1 MSIPVSR
8 TKNLFRTF
16 LTVIFSVAV
25 TLAAVGLWRFLPGH
39 GQQHGTA
46 ANNGEQQK
54 GPDETAAPGVASPD
68 ERKILYWRAP
78 MDPTEIYDK
87 PGKSKMGMDLV
98 PVYAD
103 QATGGEQVKIDP
115 VTQQNMGVRVR
126 LAEMA
131 PLRKTITTYG
141 NVTYNETKIT
151 DINSKFDGWLEKIH
165 VAYTGQM
172 VTAGEPLFDIYSP
185 ALVSAQEE
193 FLVARRALGA
203 MQGNSGD
210 DLLASARRRLANW
223 DVPLDQ
229 IATVERTGTV
239 QKTLTMRSPVNGTVI
254 VKKGEKG
261 TAIKAGATVF
271 RIADLGTVWVEA
283 HIYEYEIPWITVGQ
297 KARMTLPS
305 QPGKVYTSE
314 VSYIYPYV
322 ATKTRDVVARLVFD
336 NPDLQLKPEM
346 YGDITIEVDLQ
357 REGLVIPS
365 EAVIRTGKR
374 DLVFIAGGEGNFT
387 PREVTLGLSLG
398 DGRQQVLAGLV
409 ADEAVVTSGQF
420 LLDSESKL
428 REAVQ
433 KMIEIKSGKQQQ
445 EEKEADDFF
454 KDMN

>member
-1 MSIPVSR
+1 MSIPVSS
-8 TKNLFRTF
+8 TKNRVRT
-16 LTVIFSVAV
+16 LITVVLSVAA
-25 TLAAVGLWRFLPGH
+25 TLAVVSLWRFLPGH
-39 GQQHGTA
+39 QEEHAMAPESGGQKTETDPTAGTQ
-46 ANNGEQQK
+46 G
-54 GPDETAAPGVASPD
+54 TSPD

-78 MDPTEIYDK
+78 MDPTEIYDQ

-98 PVYAD
+98 PLYAD
-103 QATGGEQVKIDP
+103 QAGGGQQVKIDP
-115 VTQQNMGVRVR
+115 VTQQNMGVRVS
-126 LAEMA
+126 LATMA
-131 PLRKTITTYG
+131 PLNKTITTYG
-141 NVTYNETKIT
+141 NITYNETAIT

-172 VTAGEPLFDIYSP
+172 VTSGDPLFDIYSP

-193 FLVARRALGA
+193 FLVARRALGS
-203 MQGNSGD
+203 MQGNSGA
-210 DLLASARRRLANW
+210 DLLASAKKRLAYW
-223 DVPLDQ
+223 DVPGDQ
-229 IATVERTGTV
+229 IAALERTGAV
-239 QKTLTMRSPVNGTVI
+239 QKTVTMRSPVNGTVI

-261 TAIKAGATVF
+261 TALKAGATVF
-271 RIADLGTVWVEA
+271 RIADLSTVWVEA
-283 HIYEYEIPWITVGQ
+283 HIYEYEIPWIAVGQ
-297 KARMTLPS
+297 KARMILPS
-305 QPGKVYTSE
+305 QPGTVYSSE

-336 NPDLQLKPEM
+336 NPDLQLKPDM
-346 YGDITIEVDLQ
+346 YADVTIQVDLP

-374 DLVFIAGGEGNFT
+374 DLVFVAGGDGNFT

-398 DGRQQVLAGLV
+398 DGRQQILSGLV

-445 EEKEADDFF
+445 EEKEVEDFF
-454 KDMN
+454 KDMQ